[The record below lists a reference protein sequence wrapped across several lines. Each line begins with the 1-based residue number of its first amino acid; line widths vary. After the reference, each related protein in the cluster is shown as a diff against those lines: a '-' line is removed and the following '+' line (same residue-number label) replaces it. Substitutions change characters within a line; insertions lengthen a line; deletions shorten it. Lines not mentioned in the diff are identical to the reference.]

1 MTVTPGL
8 TTVSM
13 RSNAVSVRKNMTSKR
28 VRATS
33 APLVKRKRER
43 AMSRKRAVA
52 ACKACGSS
60 DALYVELRNGEKLPS
75 YVMRIG
81 DGIYC
86 NPCAG
91 EGK

>member
-1 MTVTPGL
+1 
-8 TTVSM
+8 M
-13 RSNAVSVRKNMTSKR
+13 RLNAVSVRESMTSKR
-28 VRATS
+28 ERATS
-33 APLVKRKRER
+33 APPVKRKRER
-43 AMSRKRAVA
+43 AMTKKRAT
-52 ACKACGSS
+52 CKACGSS

-91 EGK
+91 EDK